1 MADIVVARVAA
12 FADPGRKVVDIDG
25 LEIGVFHLG
34 GEFFA
39 YHNVCPHLAGP
50 ACQGK
55 ILPLTLEDVGGD
67 RTSAGRVF
75 SKTQTN
81 VVCPW
86 HGFEFD
92 IRTGQHPTN
101 PKVRLRRVAV
111 RAQDGDVVV
120 SLPERRDA
128 GSGTIAPD
136 TLMPLPGEARP

>member
-1 MADIVVARVAA
+1 MPEISVGRASD

-25 LEIGVFHLG
+25 LEVGVFRLG
-34 GEFFA
+34 DEFFA

-55 ILPLTLEDVGGD
+55 ILPLTLEDVGDD

-75 SKTQTN
+75 SRTQTN

-101 PKVRLRRVAV
+101 PRVRLRRVP
-111 RAQDGDVVV
+111 VV
-120 SLPERRDA
+120 SRDGEVYLDLPERRDA
-128 GSGTIAPD
+128 GSGTIGND
-136 TLMPLPGEARP
+136 TLMPLPGGQ